1 VRFDDEM
8 AQAIDFLAVLP
19 GECFTPLRDANLFAR
34 VKLDPECHTLVWPS
48 GADFDPTTLHD
59 WPKYANALADQA
71 KEWEPAGTH

>member
-1 VRFDDEM
+1 
-8 AQAIDFLAVLP
+8 
-19 GECFTPLRDANLFAR
+19 LRDANLFAR